1 MKILMAPFEKLQMEY
16 QMTSLN
22 VSFEFFPPKTIEASF
37 RLWDTVQTLA
47 PLAPRF
53 VSVTYGAG
61 GTTRQLT
68 REAVAAIAGSTDL
81 SVAAHLTCV
90 DATKED
96 TLSLA
101 KSWADLGVKDIVA
114 LRGDPPK
121 GTEGFAPHPEGFANS
136 CEMIEA
142 LAASGDFNIRV
153 GAYPHKHP
161 EAASLKD
168 DVDWLKRK
176 IDAGASEAITQF
188 FFEADDFFRFRDLC
202 DKAGITAP
210 ITPGIL
216 PIENWAGTKAFAQ
229 NCGAQIPDWMDA
241 AFQTALRDDRSDLLS
256 VALSTELCSDLI
268 DGGVENFH
276 FYTLNKPELTRDIC
290 AAIGVTPQT
299 VLQKVA

>member
-1 MKILMAPFEKLQMEY
+1 MAPFEKLQMEY

-161 EAASLKD
+161 EAASLKN

-210 ITPGIL
+210 IPPGIL
-216 PIENWAGTKAFAQ
+216 PIENWAGTKVFAQ
-229 NCGAQIPDWMDA
+229 RCGAQIPDWMDA

>member
-1 MKILMAPFEKLQMEY
+1 
-16 QMTSLN
+16 MTSLN

-68 REAVAAIAGSTDL
+68 REAVAAIAASTDL
-81 SVAAHLTCV
+81 CVAAHLTCV

-161 EAASLKD
+161 EAASLKN

-229 NCGAQIPDWMDA
+229 RCGAQIPDWMDA

>member
-1 MKILMAPFEKLQMEY
+1 
-16 QMTSLN
+16 MTSLN

-121 GTEGFAPHPEGFANS
+121 GTEGFAPHPEGFVSS

-229 NCGAQIPDWMDA
+229 RCGAQIPDWMDA

>member
-1 MKILMAPFEKLQMEY
+1 MAPFEKLQMEY

-61 GTTRQLT
+61 GRTRQLT
-68 REAVAAIAGSTDL
+68 CEAVTAIAGSTDL

-188 FFEADDFFRFRDLC
+188 FFEADDFFRLRDLC
-202 DKAGITAP
+202 DKSGITAP

-229 NCGAQIPDWMDA
+229 RCGAQIPDWMDA

>member
-1 MKILMAPFEKLQMEY
+1 MAPFEKLQMEY

-161 EAASLKD
+161 EAASLKN

-202 DKAGITAP
+202 DKSGITAP

-229 NCGAQIPDWMDA
+229 RCGAQIPDWMDA

>member
-1 MKILMAPFEKLQMEY
+1 
-16 QMTSLN
+16 MTSLN

-61 GTTRQLT
+61 GTKRQLT

-229 NCGAQIPDWMDA
+229 RCGAQIPDWMDA

>member
-1 MKILMAPFEKLQMEY
+1 MAPFEKLQMEY

-68 REAVAAIAGSTDL
+68 REAVAAIAASTDL
-81 SVAAHLTCV
+81 CVAAHLTCV

-161 EAASLKD
+161 EAASLKN

-229 NCGAQIPDWMDA
+229 RCGAQIPDWMDA

>member
-1 MKILMAPFEKLQMEY
+1 MAPFEKLQMEY

-121 GTEGFAPHPEGFANS
+121 GTEGFALHPEGFANS

-229 NCGAQIPDWMDA
+229 RCGAQIPDWMDA

>member
-1 MKILMAPFEKLQMEY
+1 
-16 QMTSLN
+16 MTSLN

-229 NCGAQIPDWMDA
+229 AVVRKSPIGWTQYFKRRCAMIAVTFYRWRSAQNYVPI
-241 AFQTALRDDRSDLLS
+241 
-256 VALSTELCSDLI
+256 
-268 DGGVENFH
+268 
-276 FYTLNKPELTRDIC
+276 
-290 AAIGVTPQT
+290 
-299 VLQKVA
+299 

>member
-1 MKILMAPFEKLQMEY
+1 
-16 QMTSLN
+16 
-22 VSFEFFPPKTIEASF
+22 
-37 RLWDTVQTLA
+37 
-47 PLAPRF
+47 
-53 VSVTYGAG
+53 
-61 GTTRQLT
+61 
-68 REAVAAIAGSTDL
+68 
-81 SVAAHLTCV
+81 
-90 DATKED
+90 
-96 TLSLA
+96 
-101 KSWADLGVKDIVA
+101 
-114 LRGDPPK
+114 
-121 GTEGFAPHPEGFANS
+121 
-136 CEMIEA
+136 MIEA

-161 EAASLKD
+161 EAASLKN

-202 DKAGITAP
+202 DKSGITAP

-229 NCGAQIPDWMDA
+229 RCGAQIPDWMDA

>member
-1 MKILMAPFEKLQMEY
+1 
-16 QMTSLN
+16 MTSLN

-229 NCGAQIPDWMDA
+229 RCGAQIPDWMDA
-241 AFQTALRDDRSDLLS
+241 VFQTALRDDRSDLLS